1 MVERIAIPLLFLL
14 LIGCSEK
21 TQDAQE
27 VVEKSKQ
34 TIKYAEKVLDDV
46 KKSQAEIEAKMKK

>member
-27 VVEKSKQ
+27 VIEKSKK
-34 TIKYAEKVLDDV
+34 TIKNAQQVLDDV

>member
-1 MVERIAIPLLFLL
+1 MIERIIIPLLFLL

-21 TQDAQE
+21 TQEAQE
-27 VVEKSKQ
+27 VIEGSKR
-34 TIKYAEKVLDDV
+34 TIKNAEKVLNDV

>member
-1 MVERIAIPLLFLL
+1 MIERITIPLLFLL

-27 VVEKSKQ
+27 VIEGSKR
-34 TIKYAEKVLDDV
+34 TIQNAEEVFNNV
-46 KKSQAEIEAKMKK
+46 KKSQAEIEARMKR

>member
-1 MVERIAIPLLFLL
+1 MIERITIPLLFLL

-21 TQDAQE
+21 TQEAQE
-27 VVEKSKQ
+27 VIEGSKR
-34 TIKYAEKVLDDV
+34 TIKNAEEVLNDV

>member
-1 MVERIAIPLLFLL
+1 MIERIIIPLLFLL

-27 VVEKSKQ
+27 VIEGSKR
-34 TIKYAEKVLDDV
+34 TIKNAEEVLNDV

>member
-1 MVERIAIPLLFLL
+1 MIERITIPLLFLL

-21 TQDAQE
+21 TQEGQE
-27 VVEKSKQ
+27 VIEGSKR
-34 TIKYAEKVLDDV
+34 TIKNAEEVLNDV

>member
-27 VVEKSKQ
+27 VIEKSKQ
-34 TIKYAEKVLDDV
+34 TIKNAEQVLDDV

>member
-1 MVERIAIPLLFLL
+1 MVERLAIPLLFLL

-21 TQDAQE
+21 TQDALE
-27 VVEKSKQ
+27 VIEKSKK
-34 TIKYAEKVLDDV
+34 TIKNAQQVLDDV

>member
-1 MVERIAIPLLFLL
+1 MIERITIPLLFLL

-21 TQDAQE
+21 TQEAQE
-27 VVEKSKQ
+27 VIEGSKR
-34 TIKYAEKVLDDV
+34 TIKNAEKVLNDV

>member
-21 TQDAQE
+21 TQDALE
-27 VVEKSKQ
+27 VIEKSKK
-34 TIKYAEKVLDDV
+34 TIKNAQQVLDDV